1 MGDGYLEEKMDP
13 KKILQSIQLPPLSR
27 SLQKI
32 IELDKQNPLSL
43 PKEIKNILEK
53 DSLLSTYIL
62 KVANSPFYGFSME
75 VRTISHAIGLLGV
88 GRILSIAFTFSM
100 IDFFKKVEF
109 QPEFE
114 KIYNLILKKSF
125 LLSAVSAILAKKSEY
140 TNSNELYVS
149 GLLADIGQMILFLY
163 SPKNYCKIYST
174 IDKNLISEERKKFK
188 TDHIEVGIA
197 FCSQWHFP
205 AFIKTAIKNHFE
217 LSSDNEHSKI
227 CFISNKMAELLLTEK
242 EKDKKSTFMEIES
255 HMKKLLRLWLP
266 QVEEIIKTLP
276 LMMEV
281 YINDFPEIQKEL
293 KEIVETGSSFIM
305 RSVKKEVDL
314 AILTMELTDSQNK
327 LAKEK
332 IFLSHMLD
340 LSYFFSSLTSP
351 QKIISSLF
359 KYFENVV
366 VEFTIE
372 FLYKIPEGDEFLFMT
387 GKEKGEGRPISIHD
401 FDSLVKARI
410 SNEVIRL
417 EADEMKQLN
426 KDPGTCCLA
435 FPISYHHNFFGF
447 LLLNVNKEKYLIFDL
462 ETFYVQ
468 ILANMIAFSFQNYFT
483 LQSMKKEINK
493 KELVFKELSKFEEK
507 WVHSKEIRL
516 QLQKSEIT
524 GELLPVIFHKLKN
537 KLTPILGY
545 SQVLLTKVKD
555 TDIHQRIKKIEKN
568 ANELT
573 EQLNLLRDYFKS
585 DLQLKDRENLNNIVN
600 HLKPYFSEIEA
611 KKKIKIDLDLDYS
624 IPEDT
629 LISGQIECLI
639 TNIVE
644 NAVHAIEEKG
654 DCEGIITIKTKSE
667 LSQGSYTL
675 TIRDNGI
682 GIKTKDIHLIWAPFY
697 SGFRNTPGLGLAVC
711 ERIISNHEGLH
722 SVESREGE
730 YTEFKI
736 TFTLKPQKQEK
747 IEEPI
752 RGLFK
757 PTHGKILIVHDED
770 YLTDLMREILMNEGD
785 FNITTTTKGVE
796 AVKLI
801 DSSFNLIISDI
812 RMPEINGMDIYD
824 YLKSKKIEAK
834 MIMLT
839 TDPLSSKEAE
849 FLKMNK
855 IDYLKKPFQ
864 LMEFKKTVLE
874 KLSDR

>member
-1 MGDGYLEEKMDP
+1 MDP
-13 KKILQSIQLPPLSR
+13 KKILQSIKLPPLSR

-32 IELDKQNPLSL
+32 MELDKRNPISL
-43 PKEIKNILEK
+43 LKEIKDILEK
-53 DSLLSTYIL
+53 DPLLSTYIL

-75 VRTISHAIGLLGV
+75 VRTISHALGLLGP
-88 GRILSIAFTFSM
+88 GRILSIAFTFSI
-100 IDFFKKVEF
+100 IDFLKRVEF
-109 QPEFE
+109 QPEFG
-114 KIYNLILKKSF
+114 KIFNLILKKSF
-125 LLSAVSAILAKKSEY
+125 LLSSVSAILAKKSEY
-140 TNSNELYVS
+140 INSDELYVS
-149 GLLADIGQMILFLY
+149 GLLADIGQIILFLY
-163 SPKNYCKIYST
+163 SPKDYCKIYST
-174 IDKNLISEERKKFK
+174 IDKKLIPGENKKFK

-197 FCSQWHFP
+197 LCRQWNIP
-205 AFIKTAIKNHFE
+205 AFIRTAIKNHFE
-217 LSSDNEHSKI
+217 LSSDKEHSKI
-227 CFISNKMAELLLTEK
+227 CFISNKITELLLTEK
-242 EKDKKSTFMEIES
+242 EEERKSIFLEVES

-281 YINDFPEIQKEL
+281 YINDFPEVQKDL
-293 KEIVETGSSFIM
+293 NKVVEISSSFIM
-305 RSVKKEVDL
+305 KSVKKEVDL
-314 AILTMELTDSQNK
+314 AILTKELTDSQNK

-366 VEFTIE
+366 VEFSIE
-372 FLYKIPEGDEFLFMT
+372 FLYKIQGGDEFLFMT

-417 EADEMKQLN
+417 EADEMKKLN

-447 LLLNVNKEKYLIFDL
+447 LLLNVVKEKYLIFDL
-462 ETFYVQ
+462 EIFYVQ
-468 ILANMIAFSFQNYFT
+468 ILANMIAFSFQNYHT
-483 LQSMKKEINK
+483 LQSLKKEINK
-493 KELVFKELSKFEEK
+493 RELISKELLKFDNEL
-507 WVHSKEIRL
+507 VHSTEIRR

-585 DLQLKDRENLNNIVN
+585 DLQLKDRENLNNIIN

-611 KKKIKIDLDLDYS
+611 KQKIKIDLDLDSS
-624 IPEDT
+624 IPEDN
-629 LISGQIECLI
+629 LITGQIECLI

-644 NAVHAIEEKG
+644 NGVRAIKEKG
-654 DCEGIITIKTKSE
+654 DCEGIITIKSKNE

-682 GIKTKDIHLIWAPFY
+682 GIQKKDIHLIWAPFY
-697 SGFRNTPGLGLAVC
+697 SGFRNTSGLGLAIC

-736 TFTLKPQKQEK
+736 TFTLKPDMEEK
-747 IEEPI
+747 IEGSV
-752 RGLFK
+752 RCLSK
-757 PTHGKILIVHDED
+757 PAHGKILIVHSED
-770 YLTDLMREILMNEGD
+770 YLTELMREILMIEGD

-796 AVKLI
+796 AFELI
-801 DSSFNLIISDI
+801 DDSFNLIISDI

-824 YLKSKKIEAK
+824 CLKSKKIEAK
-834 MIMLT
+834 MLMLT
-839 TDPLSSKEAE
+839 TESLSFEEAE

-864 LMEFKKTVLE
+864 LMEFKKIVLE
-874 KLSDR
+874 KLSHR